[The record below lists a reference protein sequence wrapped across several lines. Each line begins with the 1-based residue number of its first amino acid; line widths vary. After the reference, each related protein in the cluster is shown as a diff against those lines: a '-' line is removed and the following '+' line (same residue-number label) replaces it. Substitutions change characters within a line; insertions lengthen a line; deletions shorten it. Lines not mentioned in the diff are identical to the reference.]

1 LERKTFILSFELEA
15 DFMKVSQ
22 RQTDLRRIFS
32 IIFFPMLMF
41 NVLGETV
48 FQPYRDQAR
57 RMDDI
62 TLYLSLFLLIYIFI
76 REERLGLEYK
86 KIYLGFILLSSVY
99 TFGFIYNN
107 TFDHTTQFIT
117 LFLTFVF
124 ILACMKIR
132 WTPDHLILFGHLANI
147 LIFLFMYH
155 WISTDFITLTYKA
168 IFGNPN
174 VFTAFLF
181 SLLYFQIV
189 SIKSKTLISKI
200 YFTAGTLANLVI
212 TFMTTSRTVV
222 LAIAFIVG
230 SWLILKYSRRWFYKL
245 FFIVIGGNFVFLGT
259 YVMLARS
266 PFVDGMNQVSLKY
279 TNKLL
284 FSGRENIWGGV
295 IDYGMT
301 SPWIGHRVGIQM
313 KEYLPNLP
321 YYHTHNQYLQ
331 VFVESGFL
339 GLFCFLLLLFFIWDA
354 YQKNLDSHYVQWSAC
369 FFLGL
374 LVYQNIEI
382 SLFLN
387 MMSIGLIQW
396 LIISIGVS
404 QSLNGVGSSP
414 DTIDNRTRRRR
425 RRLSFK

>member
-1 LERKTFILSFELEA
+1 MMENR
-15 DFMKVSQ
+15 

-32 IIFFPMLMF
+32 IIFFPVLMF

-48 FQPYRDQAR
+48 LQPYRDQAR
-57 RMDDI
+57 TMDDI
-62 TLYLSLFLLIYIFI
+62 TLYLSLFILIYFFI
-76 REERLGLEYK
+76 REEIFGLEYK
-86 KIYLGFILLSSVY
+86 KIYIGFVLLSSVY
-99 TFGFIYNN
+99 TVGFIYNN
-107 TFDHTTQFIT
+107 TSDHTTQFIT
-117 LFLTFVF
+117 LFLTFAF

-147 LIFLFMYH
+147 IIFLFMYH
-155 WISTDFITLTYKA
+155 WISTDYVTLKYKA

-174 VFTAFLF
+174 VFAAFLF
-181 SLLYFQIV
+181 SILYFQIV
-189 SIKSKTLISKI
+189 SIKSKTLISKV
-200 YFTAGTLANLVI
+200 YFTIGTLANLAI
-212 TFMTTSRTVV
+212 IFMSTSRTVV
-222 LAIAFIVG
+222 LAIAVIVG
-230 SWLILKYSRRWFYKL
+230 SWLILKCSKRWFYNL

-259 YVMLARS
+259 YVLLARS
-266 PFVDGMNQVSLKY
+266 PFVDAMNQVSLKY
-279 TNKLL
+279 SNKPF

-295 IDYGMT
+295 IDYGAT
-301 SPWIGHRVGIQM
+301 SPLIGHKVGIQM

-321 YYHTHNQYLQ
+321 YHHTHNQYLQ
-331 VFVESGFL
+331 IFVESGFF
-339 GLFCFLLLLFFIWDA
+339 GLFCFLLLLYFIWDT

-382 SLFLN
+382 SLFFN

-414 DTIDNRTRRRR
+414 PDTVDNRSRRRR
-425 RRLSFK
+425 QRLSFKLYK